1 MKVVIA
7 GANGQLGR
15 TLAETAPQGVDLHP
29 LDLPDFDITDA
40 GNVRRHVTEAVPD
53 LIVNAAAYTAV
64 DRAEEQ
70 SDLAFAVNA
79 AGAGHLARAARDI
92 GARLIHLSTDYVFDG
107 GANTPYAP
115 DAECRPLGVYGES
128 KRQGEIAVSDAL
140 DDALI
145 LRTAWLYSRHGA
157 NFVRTML
164 RLMAQKAHLPVV
176 ADQVGTPTW
185 AGTLAAAV
193 WAAAARPGI
202 KGIYHWTDAGV
213 AGWYDFAVA
222 IQEEAVALG
231 KLARPIPIVP
241 IRTADYPTAAR
252 RPAYS
257 VLDCASA
264 RRDFQ
269 LAPIHWREAL
279 RRMLGDWSL
288 GIGQ

>member
-1 MKVVIA
+1 MKVLIA

-15 TLAETAPQGVDLHP
+15 TLAETAPQGVVLHL
-29 LDLPDFDITDA
+29 LDLPDLDITDEA
-40 GNVRRHVTEAVPD
+40 NVRRHVRAAAPD
-53 LIVNAAAYTAV
+53 LVVNAAAYTAV

-79 AGAGHLARAARDI
+79 AGAGHLARAARAT
-92 GARLIHLSTDYVFDG
+92 GARLIHVSTDYVFDG

-115 DAECRPLGVYGES
+115 EAVCRPLGVYGES
-128 KRQGEIAVSDAL
+128 KRQGEIAVLEASDN
-140 DDALI
+140 ALI
-145 LRTAWLYSRHGA
+145 LRTAWLHSRCGA

-164 RLMAQKAHLPVV
+164 RLMTERDQLSVV

-185 AGTLAAAV
+185 TGTLAAAV
-193 WAAAARPGI
+193 WAAAARPEIG
-202 KGIYHWTDAGV
+202 GVYHWTDAGV

-231 KLARPIPIVP
+231 KLARPIPITP

-257 VLDCASA
+257 VLDCTRSW
-264 RRDFQ
+264 RDFQ
-269 LAPIHWREAL
+269 IAPIHWREGL
-279 RRMLGDWSL
+279 RRMLRGVEEKA
-288 GIGQ
+288 

>member
-1 MKVVIA
+1 LKVLVA

-15 TLAETAPQGVDLHP
+15 TLADTAPQGVALHL
-29 LDLPDFDITDA
+29 LDLPDLDITDEK
-40 GNVRRHVTEAVPD
+40 NVRRQVNEVGPD

-79 AGAGHLARAARDI
+79 AGAGHLARAARHT
-92 GARLIHLSTDYVFDG
+92 GARLIHVSTDYVFDG

-115 DAECRPLGVYGES
+115 EAECRPLGVYGES
-128 KRQGEIAVSDAL
+128 KRQGEIAVLEAL
-140 DDALI
+140 DNALI
-145 LRTAWLYSRHGA
+145 VRTAWLYSRYGA
-157 NFVRTML
+157 NFLLTML
-164 RLMAQKAHLPVV
+164 RLMAEREQLAVV

-185 AGTLAAAV
+185 TGTLAAAV
-193 WAAAARPGI
+193 WAAVARPEISGV
-202 KGIYHWTDAGV
+202 YHWTDAGV

-231 KLARPIPIVP
+231 KLARPIPIAP

-257 VLDCASA
+257 VLDCTGSW
-264 RRDFQ
+264 RD
-269 LAPIHWREAL
+269 LEMTPIHWREGL
-279 RRMLGDWSL
+279 RRMLRGGL
-288 GIGQ
+288 VIGH

>member
-1 MKVVIA
+1 MKVLIA

-15 TLAETAPQGVDLHP
+15 TLADTAPEGVTPHL
-29 LDLPDFDITDA
+29 LDLPDFDITDEA
-40 GNVRRHVTEAVPD
+40 NVRRQVSAAAPD

-79 AGAGHLARAARDI
+79 AGAGHLARAARET
-92 GARLIHLSTDYVFDG
+92 GARLIHVSTDYVFDG

-115 DAECRPLGVYGES
+115 DAECRPLGVYGRS
-128 KRQGEIAVSDAL
+128 KRQGETAVLEAL
-140 DDALI
+140 DNALI

-157 NFVRTML
+157 NFVLTML
-164 RLMAQKAHLPVV
+164 RLMAQKPLLSVV
-176 ADQVGTPTW
+176 VDQIGTPTW
-185 AGTLAAAV
+185 TGTLAAAV
-193 WAAAARPGI
+193 WAAAGRSETR
-202 KGIYHWTDAGV
+202 GIYHWTDAGV
-213 AGWYDFAVA
+213 ASWYDFAMA

-231 KLARPIPIVP
+231 KLARPIPITP

-257 VLDCASA
+257 VLDCTSA
-264 RRDFQ
+264 WRDFG

-279 RRMLGDWSL
+279 RRMLGEAPVN
-288 GIGQ
+288 GH